1 MMAAEVDEVEVK
13 VAKDILDA
21 SPKKQLAS
29 IQKTMSLETGEL
41 DASDGGV
48 SSAGASDEEGL
59 LLRLEAGKK
68 TSELSFVMVRL
79 ASDIISE
86 PADSEH
92 SGQLVPEVPRG
103 GLDADALA
111 AAFDKIADDAVAP
124 TGDNE
129 GLAAVRVAENKVEM
143 VLDVPVVVRVR
154 DGNEPDETRRDEVE
168 LAAEEVNH
176 PENKFDQSALH
187 DEQSDGSETH
197 EVEPDEYE
205 VDEYEHD
212 EGEHDEEERDEG
224 ELDEEELDEDELG
237 EGELDEDEFDEDA
250 LDEDEMPAS
259 SDEIYDSSEFIEGDY
274 ENTLRKRH
282 TQPSNDSMS
291 DDPPSDEL
299 ILPEPS
305 NILEEVW
312 MSVFTPGV
320 NSRVVMVM
328 DVCFYAL
335 FFVFFGMLVITSGN
349 FHVIFLI
356 LITACLF
363 ISVKWFLAELRRVE
377 ADSAK
382 NASKDL
388 TADSGDAG
396 RLLGHGDDRQNDQQ
410 ETSVV
415 EAVREKKEN

>member
-1 MMAAEVDEVEVK
+1 
-13 VAKDILDA
+13 
-21 SPKKQLAS
+21 
-29 IQKTMSLETGEL
+29 MSLETGEL

-59 LLRLEAGKK
+59 RLEAAAGKK

-79 ASDIISE
+79 ASDISSE

-103 GLDADALA
+103 LLDADALA
-111 AAFDKIADDAVAP
+111 AAFDKIVDDAVAP
-124 TGDNE
+124 TSDKE
-129 GLAAVRVAENKVEM
+129 SLIAVSMKENKIEIVQEIAM
-143 VLDVPVVVRVR
+143 VVRVS
-154 DGNEPDETRRDEVE
+154 DDKEADAPKRDEVE
-168 LAAEEVNH
+168 MESEQAIAQVNH

-187 DEQSDGSETH
+187 EEENDENEADEVEPGEYEDDGSEL
-197 EVEPDEYE
+197 
-205 VDEYEHD
+205 
-212 EGEHDEEERDEG
+212 GED
-224 ELDEEELDEDELG
+224 ELDDDELDEDEL
-237 EGELDEDEFDEDA
+237 DEDEIS
-250 LDEDEMPAS
+250 AS
-259 SDEIYDSSEFIEGDY
+259 SDDNNDSSEFIQGDY

-282 TQPSNDSMS
+282 AQNSNDDMS
-291 DDPPSDEL
+291 VDPPSDEL

-335 FFVFFGMLVITSGN
+335 FFVFFGMLVITGGN

-363 ISVKWFLAELRRVE
+363 ISVKWFIAELRKAE
-377 ADSAK
+377 AETAGK
-382 NASKDL
+382 ASKDE
-388 TADSGDAG
+388 TPDSFDAG
-396 RLLGHGDDRQNDQQ
+396 RSLGQRDDDQNGQQ
-410 ETSVV
+410 EASLV
-415 EAVREKKEN
+415 EAKIREKKEN

>member
-13 VAKDILDA
+13 VAKEDILSSEG

-59 LLRLEAGKK
+59 RLEAAAGKK

-79 ASDIISE
+79 ASDISSE

-103 GLDADALA
+103 LDADGLV

-124 TGDNE
+124 TSDKD
-129 GLAAVRVAENKVEM
+129 GLAAVKENKIEM
-143 VLDVPVVVRVR
+143 VQEIAIVVRVS
-154 DGNEPDETRRDEVE
+154 DDKEPDAPKRDEVE
-168 LAAEEVNH
+168 MESEQAIAQVNH
-176 PENKFDQSALH
+176 PENKFVHEEQN
-187 DEQSDGSETH
+187 DESEAH

-205 VDEYEHD
+205 GDD
-212 EGEHDEEERDEG
+212 G
-224 ELDEEELDEDELG
+224 ELGEDELGEDELDEDEL
-237 EGELDEDEFDEDA
+237 DEDA
-250 LDEDEMPAS
+250 LDEDEVPAS
-259 SDEIYDSSEFIEGDY
+259 SDDNCEFIEGNY

-282 TQPSNDSMS
+282 AQNSNDDMS
-291 DDPPSDEL
+291 DDRPSDEL

-335 FFVFFGMLVITSGN
+335 FFVFFGMLVITGGN

-363 ISVKWFLAELRRVE
+363 ISVKWFIAELRRAE
-377 ADSAK
+377 ADTAGK
-382 NASKDL
+382 ASKDEMP
-388 TADSGDAG
+388 DSGDAG
-396 RLLGHGDDRQNDQQ
+396 CPLGQSEDHQNGQQ
-410 ETSVV
+410 ETNLV
-415 EAVREKKEN
+415 EAIREKKEN

>member
-1 MMAAEVDEVEVK
+1 MAAEVEEVEVK
-13 VAKDILDA
+13 VAKEDILSSEG
-21 SPKKQLAS
+21 SPKKQLLS

-59 LLRLEAGKK
+59 RLEAKK

-79 ASDIISE
+79 ASDISSE

-103 GLDADALA
+103 LDADALA
-111 AAFDKIADDAVAP
+111 AAFDKIADDAVTP
-124 TGDNE
+124 TSDKE
-129 GLAAVRVAENKVEM
+129 SLIAVSMKENKIEM
-143 VLDVPVVVRVR
+143 VQEIAMVVRVS
-154 DGNEPDETRRDEVE
+154 DDKEADAPKRDEVE
-168 LAAEEVNH
+168 MESEQAQVNH

-187 DEQSDGSETH
+187 EEENDENEAH

-205 VDEYEHD
+205 DDGSEL
-212 EGEHDEEERDEG
+212 GED
-224 ELDEEELDEDELG
+224 ELDDDELDEDEL
-237 EGELDEDEFDEDA
+237 DEDEIR
-250 LDEDEMPAS
+250 AS
-259 SDEIYDSSEFIEGDY
+259 SDDNYGSSEFIEGGY

-282 TQPSNDSMS
+282 AQNSNEDMS

-335 FFVFFGMLVITSGN
+335 FFVFFGMLVITGGN

-363 ISVKWFLAELRRVE
+363 ISVKWFIAELRKAE
-377 ADSAK
+377 AETAGK
-382 NASKDL
+382 ASKDEMP
-388 TADSGDAG
+388 DSVDAG
-396 RLLGHGDDRQNDQQ
+396 RTLGRRIDDQNGQQ
-410 ETSVV
+410 EASLV
-415 EAVREKKEN
+415 EAKIREKKEN

>member
-1 MMAAEVDEVEVK
+1 MMAAEVEEVEVK
-13 VAKDILDA
+13 VAKEDILSSEG
-21 SPKKQLAS
+21 SPKKQLLS

-59 LLRLEAGKK
+59 RLEAKK

-79 ASDIISE
+79 ASDISSE

-103 GLDADALA
+103 LDADALA
-111 AAFDKIADDAVAP
+111 GAFDKIADDAVAP
-124 TGDNE
+124 TSDKE
-129 GLAAVRVAENKVEM
+129 SLIAVSMKENKIEM
-143 VLDVPVVVRVR
+143 VQEIAMVVRVS
-154 DGNEPDETRRDEVE
+154 DDKEADAPKRDEVE
-168 LAAEEVNH
+168 MESEQAQVNH
-176 PENKFDQSALH
+176 PENKFDQSALREEEN
-187 DEQSDGSETH
+187 DENEAH

-205 VDEYEHD
+205 DDGSEL
-212 EGEHDEEERDEG
+212 GED
-224 ELDEEELDEDELG
+224 ELDDDELDEDEL
-237 EGELDEDEFDEDA
+237 DEDEI
-250 LDEDEMPAS
+250 PAS
-259 SDEIYDSSEFIEGDY
+259 SDDNYGSSEFIEGDY

-282 TQPSNDSMS
+282 AQNSNDDMS
-291 DDPPSDEL
+291 DNPPSDEL

-335 FFVFFGMLVITSGN
+335 FFVFFGMLVITGGN

-363 ISVKWFLAELRRVE
+363 ISVKWFIAELKKAE
-377 ADSAK
+377 AETAAK
-382 NASKDL
+382 ASKDE
-388 TADSGDAG
+388 TPDSVDAV
-396 RLLGHGDDRQNDQQ
+396 RSLGQRDDDQNGQQ
-410 ETSVV
+410 EASLV
-415 EAVREKKEN
+415 EATIREKKEN